1 MGTLLALPEIEA
13 AGWSLPRDGA
23 RAFLRRLWRRARRCA
38 HPSSA
43 MVVYH
48 PDYEVGIPGVPLD
61 AGRGEKILRFLFDEQ
76 ILRPEAL
83 LRARPAS
90 LEALLRVHDHDYLET
105 IVHEHS
111 LTRVLGFRL
120 AEREAQR
127 VVDLQ
132 RLMTGGT
139 MLAVRVAWRTGGVV
153 ANLGGGFHH
162 AGRASGAGFCLFND
176 VAVAV
181 AELRQR
187 GFEGRVLVVDLDL
200 HDGNGTR
207 ELFADD
213 PRVHTYSIHN
223 EHWGPADVPGATT
236 LALGPGVTDDRY
248 LASLQ
253 GTLPSVLAS
262 FQPDLAIYVAGV
274 DAAEEDALGNW
285 HISAR
290 GLVARDRFVL
300 QQLRDGP
307 RKLPT
312 AVVLAGG
319 YGHEAWR
326 HSARLMGYLLT
337 GLELEP
343 PGSDEIVLSRYR
355 HISHRL
361 RAAEWSGEDLDKPF
375 ELSEEDL
382 IGAGPAPSFV
392 TSNRFLGA
400 LRRHE
405 TELLLER
412 FGLLARLR
420 DRGFDDLEV
429 TVEGGEGGQ
438 TLRIAQAGRPPQL
451 LVELRVRRSAATLPG
466 HEVAVIEWLLLQNPR
481 QRFASQGERL
491 PGQQHPGLGLLR
503 DVLGWVSVVCERLGL
518 AALVFIPSHYHSA
531 VRSRSLLRCVDPRDE
546 ARLRALK
553 SVLAGLSLVQA
564 SQALDEGRVRRH
576 GTGEVVGYE
585 PALIALPVSEGLRQA
600 LFGPEYEAAVEAARA
615 EFDLELSPAATPA
628 AAARA

>member
-1 MGTLLALPEIEA
+1 MGTLLALPEVEA

-61 AGRGEKILRFLFDEQ
+61 AGRGEKILRFLFDEHL
-76 ILRPEAL
+76 LRPEAL

-90 LEALLRVHDHDYLET
+90 LEALLRVHDHAYLET
-105 IVHEHS
+105 IVHEHA

-127 VVDLQ
+127 VVDVQ

-139 MLAVRVAWRTGGVV
+139 MLAARVAWRSGGVV
-153 ANLGGGFHH
+153 VNLGGGFHH
-162 AGRASGAGFCLFND
+162 AGRASGSGFCLFND

-187 GFEGRVLVVDLDL
+187 GFDGRVLVVDLDV

-207 ELFADD
+207 EIFAGD

-223 EHWGPADVPGATT
+223 EHWGPAEDPGATT
-236 LALGPGVTDDRY
+236 LALGPAVTDDRY
-248 LASLQ
+248 LATLH
-253 GTLPSVLAS
+253 GTLPSLVAR
-262 FQPDLAIYVAGV
+262 FQPDLAVYLAGV
-274 DAAEEDALGNW
+274 DAAQGDTLGNW
-285 HISAR
+285 QVSSR

-300 QQLRDGP
+300 EQLRGGP
-307 RKLPT
+307 RRIPT

-319 YGHEAWR
+319 YGQEAWR
-326 HSARLMGYLLT
+326 HSARLLAYLLT
-337 GLELEP
+337 GQELEP

-361 RAAEWSGEDLDKPF
+361 RAAEFSGEDLDRPF
-375 ELSEEDL
+375 ELTEEDL
-382 IGAGPAPSFV
+382 VGAGPAPSFV
-392 TSNRFLGA
+392 AGNRFLGA
-400 LRRHE
+400 LGRHE

-420 DRGFDDLEV
+420 DRGFDDLAV
-429 TVEGGEGGQ
+429 TVEGGEAGQ
-438 TLRIAQAGRPPQL
+438 TLRITQAGRPPQL
-451 LVELRVRRSAATLPG
+451 LVELRVRRSASTLPG

-481 QRFASQGERL
+481 LRFASQGERL

-503 DVLGWVSVVCERLGL
+503 DVLGWLSVVCERLGL
-518 AALVFIPSHYHSA
+518 AALVFTPSHYHSA
-531 VRSRSLLRCVDPRDE
+531 VRSRSLLRCVEPRDE

-553 SVLAGLSLVQA
+553 VALAGLSLAQA

-576 GTGEVVGYE
+576 GTGEVVRYE
-585 PALIALPVSEGLRQA
+585 PALIALPVSEALRQV
-600 LFGPEYEAAVEAARA
+600 LFGAEYEAAVEAARA
-615 EFDLELSPAATPA
+615 EFDLELSPVASPA
-628 AAARA
+628 AAGPA